1 MSHTRTTHTSMYVY
15 TCAVC
20 TVCMIGGICMLNNS
34 TAPCTELLVGVQGME
49 MISSLLFTR
58 AVVKATSQK
67 CLAAHD
73 TSYDCW
79 SKHVLQGITQA
90 LNVQH

>member
-1 MSHTRTTHTSMYVY
+1 
-15 TCAVC
+15 
-20 TVCMIGGICMLNNS
+20 MLNNS
-34 TAPCTELLVGVQGME
+34 TVPCTELLVGVQSME
-49 MISSLLFTR
+49 ISSLLFTC
-58 AVVKATSQK
+58 AVVKATSQR

-79 SKHVLQGITQA
+79 SKQVLQGITQA